1 MNLKRKLFHIL
12 LQYMQILIYFLI
24 LSILQTVPS
33 ITVTEG
39 APTILTGLI
48 PMIIIS
54 MFKDLLE
61 DLKRRA
67 DDEVENT

>member
-1 MNLKRKLFHIL
+1 M
-12 LQYMQILIYFLI
+12 
-24 LSILQTVPS
+24 
-33 ITVTEG
+33 TEG

-67 DDEVENT
+67 DDEVENTQII